1 MSRAARR
8 VAAALIALAPLGAG
22 AADPAHPPLPACA
35 QQCQKLLLDG
45 QLAEGVD
52 VLACA
57 KTVCLEAARR
67 LYRDNKLEPSLAALD
82 YIREAYRGDP
92 AYELDRGSVLYALG
106 RFPEALESFDAV
118 VRVFPDTIRGG
129 AQRGHTLVRMGRLDD
144 AQAQFES
151 LMAKPGIEKQYRK
164 LDTRSYLIGNIGLVR
179 LRKGDFVQ
187 GKADLQ
193 RALELDPG
201 NRLADTLQRRVIPAL
216 ESGKL
221 DPEGLSKLEVAFEEL
236 ALGRLDRAS
245 KDFEEVIQRW
255 PRFAP
260 AYLLLAEGFRANL
273 RYAECEDLLR
283 QAEAQLPEDLE
294 VRLQR
299 IRCTLLRHGVA
310 SAASKPAIA
319 ELRQIAD
326 KHPDNRL
333 ARELLA
339 ALE

>member
-1 MSRAARR
+1 MR
-8 VAAALIALAPLGAG
+8 VAPRVVAALLALALLGAD
-22 AADPAHPPLPACA
+22 AADPPPPALPACA
-35 QQCQKLLLDG
+35 QQCQKLMLQG
-45 QLAEGVD
+45 ELAQGVD

-57 KTVCLEAARR
+57 KTVCLEAGRR
-67 LYRDNKLEPSLAALD
+67 LYRENKLEPSLVALD
-82 YIREAYRGDP
+82 YVREAYRGDP
-92 AYELDRGSVLYALG
+92 AFELDRGSVLYALG
-106 RFPEALESFDAV
+106 RYNEALQSFDAV
-118 VRVFPDTIRGG
+118 VRVFPDSIRGG
-129 AQRGHTLVRMGRLDD
+129 AQRGHTLVRLGRLDD
-144 AQAQFES
+144 AQTQFES
-151 LMAKPGIEKQYRK
+151 LLAKPGVEKQYRK
-164 LDTRSYLIGNIGLVR
+164 LDTRSYLRGNIALVR
-179 LRKGDFVQ
+179 LRKGDLVA

-201 NRLADTLQRRVIPAL
+201 NRLADTLLRRVIPAL

-221 DPEGLSKLEVAFEEL
+221 DPEGLAVLEVAFEEL
-236 ALGRLDRAS
+236 ALGRLDRAAR
-245 KDFEEVIQRW
+245 DFEQVIQRW
-255 PRFAP
+255 PRYAP

-283 QAEAQLPEDLE
+283 QAEAKLPDDLE

-310 SAASKPAIA
+310 STASKPALA